1 MIANY
6 IEKMLGPK
14 KLPEFKR
21 INIHFLVDRVL
32 KLVKISKEKEINFI
46 KNFDP
51 SIPDVNIDQDMMIQS
66 LLNIIK
72 NAQEA
77 TINGGTIELKTR
89 IERNYTINSIKHEL
103 VAVISVIDDGV
114 GIDSD
119 MKNKLFLPLVTNK
132 TNGSGLG
139 LSISQRLVS
148 LNEGII
154 VFEDNETKTIFKII
168 IPINK

>member
-1 MIANY
+1 
-6 IEKMLGPK
+6 MLGPK
-14 KLPEFKR
+14 TPPCFKSV
-21 INIHFLVDRVL
+21 NIHFLIDRVL
-32 KLVKISKEKEINFI
+32 KLVKVSKEKKINFI

-51 SIPDVNIDQDMMIQS
+51 SIPNVSIDQDMIIQS
-66 LLNIIK
+66 LLNIIQ

-77 TINGGTIELKTR
+77 SIDNGIIELKTR
-89 IERNYTINSIKHEL
+89 IERNYTISSVKHEL
-103 VAVISVIDDGV
+103 VAVIYIIDNGV

-148 LNEGII
+148 LNKGII
-154 VFEDNETKTIFKII
+154 IFDEDETKTIFKII
-168 IPINK
+168 IPIDK